1 VFDKISILG
10 RSICF
15 GPIASNNYS
24 PATQAT
30 VMVGLAGFVLCL
42 VGGMARAQPATY
54 YNFRSVLSSGN
65 QNWCINIPR
74 TQFEPGVVVAIA
86 SCNGSP
92 AQTFNYETRINLTAG
107 GVCLDG
113 IAQQGNPLPG
123 EGDPAGLWECIGT
136 DNQVWDLQPFRNNPN
151 VFSIVNPAGLCITVD
166 GNIGPNAPLIL
177 SMCMEMPSQGW
188 INRQVVQ
195 NQRVRYQQNFAEP
208 QYYYRGGSRYC
219 YYDDAW
225 NGAGWYTCGSQRSR
239 GVGYGGPRFWN
250 NWYYPGQVYRAPGG
264 GGGTTYYPTQSPNL
278 PQTTI
283 NTTINTTT
291 TQSTGNLQSVG
302 SSNNQSSGN
311 QGTTVNPRRPL
322 DDGPRPNQ
330 GATVRSNQGS
340 TVDPRRPLDDGP
352 RPNQGA
358 TVRSNQGSTV
368 NSRRPLDD
376 GPRPNQGATVNRLE
390 TAASGAT

>member
-1 VFDKISILG
+1 MDIIETLG
-10 RSICF
+10 RSIRF
-15 GPIASNNYS
+15 GQTINRNTHIATRAAMMAGLVGFALCLADS
-24 PATQAT
+24 PAQAQ
-30 VMVGLAGFVLCL
+30 
-42 VGGMARAQPATY
+42 RTY
-54 YNFRSVLSSGN
+54 YNFRSALSQGN

-74 TQFEPGVVVAIA
+74 SQFEPGVVVAIA
-86 SCNGSP
+86 SCNGTP

-136 DNQVWDLQPFRNNPN
+136 DNQVWDLQPFRDNPS

-166 GNIGPNAPLIL
+166 GNIGPGAPLIL
-177 SMCMEMPSQGW
+177 SQCMEMPNQGW
-188 INRQVVQ
+188 TNRQVVQ
-195 NQRVRYQQNFAEP
+195 NQRVRYQQNFSEP

-250 NWYYPGQVYRAPGG
+250 NWYYPGQVYRAPVGG
-264 GGGTTYYPTQSPNL
+264 GGGTTFIPTQSPNL

-291 TQSTGNLQSVG
+291 TQSTGNC
-302 SSNNQSSGN
+302 
-311 QGTTVNPRRPL
+311 RAWAA
-322 DDGPRPNQ
+322 
-330 GATVRSNQGS
+330 ATIRVRAIKA
-340 TVDPRRPLDDGP
+340 PP
-352 RPNQGA
+352 
-358 TVRSNQGSTV
+358 
-368 NSRRPLDD
+368 
-376 GPRPNQGATVNRLE
+376 
-390 TAASGAT
+390 